1 MVKGLGLRGVK
12 SLGLRAK
19 GIGVKVKGLRD

>member
-1 MVKGLGLRGVK
+1 VLLELEEAKYGEISAK

-19 GIGVKVKGLRD
+19 GFD